1 MTKVRKVARRKGKGP
16 ASAVNAVV
24 VATAGGS
31 GEQAAVSSR
40 QRVEIVQRG
49 GETVVRESTHDTQG
63 P

>member
-1 MTKVRKVARRKGKGP
+1 MTEVRKVVRRKGKGE

-40 QRVEIVQRG
+40 QHVEIVQRG
-49 GETVVRESTHDTQG
+49 GETVVRESTDDTQG